1 MSLYVNKKATLLLQ
15 HFAIRAGPFIYLTL
29 SIFPSHNDLFNIVL
43 FLPRHGRTGEAS
55 SKLAGPTKSYL
66 LADKEL
72 LYLLASTTLS
82 RVAVTELTSRSG
94 GIASLSRSCES
105 EW

>member
-15 HFAIRAGPFIYLTL
+15 HFAIRTGPFIYLNL

-43 FLPRHGRTGEAS
+43 FLPRHGRTEEAS

-66 LADKEL
+66 SADKEL
-72 LYLLASTTLS
+72 LYLLASTPLS
-82 RVAVTELTSRSG
+82 RVAMTELTSRSG
-94 GIASLSRSCES
+94 SIASLSRSCES